1 MFILKKPFHEQ
12 LKLLREE
19 RNWSL
24 EELSKRTQIGV
35 EKLALYE
42 KGELIPS
49 VQTILQLSNVLEV
62 PVSNFVDGIKEK

>member
-1 MFILKKPFHEQ
+1 MLKQKFHEQ
-12 LKLLREE
+12 LKTLREE

-24 EELSKRTQIGV
+24 EELSKKVQVGV

-49 VQTILQLSNVLEV
+49 VQTVLKLSTALEV
-62 PVSNFVDGIKEK
+62 PASNLMDGIQA